1 MQHPDDDK
9 PPGEKENKPPGQ
21 NKNKVKP
28 SRMPWVDQVHC
39 QMTAMNNR
47 IMRLISDG
55 QVAWTATRTMA
66 LQIEHMYTLLDEQN
80 ATIDHLHEGL
90 EEVRKRLNELKA
102 LQSSPPKKVVA
113 AKVVR
118 SPPTFDT
125 PGPPPICAARVRGAP
140 ALLPP

>member
-9 PPGEKENKPPGQ
+9 PPDEKENKPPGQ

-28 SRMPWVDQVHC
+28 SRMPFVDQVHC
-39 QMTAMNNR
+39 QMTAMNHR
-47 IMRLISDG
+47 IMRLVSDG
-55 QVAWTATRTMA
+55 QVASTATRTMA
-66 LQIEHMYTLLDEQN
+66 LQIEHLYTMLDELN
-80 ATIDHLHEGL
+80 ATIDILRKNEGL
-90 EEVRKRLNELKA
+90 EEVRKRLNELEA
-102 LQSSPPKKVVA
+102 SSPKKVVA

-140 ALLPP
+140 ALLPL